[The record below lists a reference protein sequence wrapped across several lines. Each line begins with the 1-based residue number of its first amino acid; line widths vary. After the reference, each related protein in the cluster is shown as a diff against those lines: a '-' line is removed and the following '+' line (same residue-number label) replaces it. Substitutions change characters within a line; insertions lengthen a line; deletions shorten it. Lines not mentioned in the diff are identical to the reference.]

1 MKIRED
7 DIKIIRTNDILGFNC
22 DENGIIAPE
31 YFSKTIYPPIG
42 FLPWNVLEVGNGDV
56 YGFYWPLGKENAQP
70 LVCTTYHDSYNLS
83 VFGSNIEN
91 SIKRL
96 WVNFEFNSDE
106 EDDEDSTIREEL
118 FEIVKA
124 FSINLEEV
132 RGVKTVSSVELL
144 KIDSNSPDILL
155 KASQEY
161 IKRNELSK
169 AENCLVRA
177 LEIIPEYTQA
187 SFELSKLYRR
197 QREEMKSL
205 EYMIMTCISPICF
218 GGLKPRQQCLQWI
231 KSMNDNIRS
240 LVLDP
245 FLNYVDL
252 LTFKSGEKFND
263 DFIIYE
269 QLIEQYIQIGEFRKA
284 LSLRVLAAELIT
296 LETTAFQERYNWNY
310 GLFFDKLRSQLKISR
325 YSATEAI
332 LNEK

>member
-1 MKIRED
+1 MRIRED

-22 DENGIIAPE
+22 DEKGVVTPDH
-31 YFSKTIYPPIG
+31 FLKTIYPPIG

-56 YGFYWPLGKENAQP
+56 YGFYWPLGKENTHP

-83 VFGSNIEN
+83 VFASNIET

-96 WVNFEFNSDE
+96 WVNFKFNSDE
-106 EDDEDSTIREEL
+106 EDDEDSIIREEL
-118 FEIVKA
+118 SEIAKV
-124 FSINLEEV
+124 FSIDLEEV
-132 RGVKTVSSVELL
+132 SEVKTESSLDLL

-197 QREEMKSL
+197 QREEMKAL
-205 EYMIMTCISPICF
+205 EHMILTCISPICF

-240 LVLDP
+240 LVSDP
-245 FLNYVDL
+245 FLNFVDS

-263 DFIIYE
+263 DFTIYE

-296 LETTAFQERYNWNY
+296 IETTAFQERYNWNY
-310 GLFFDKLRSQLKISR
+310 DTFFDKLRSQLKISG

-332 LNEK
+332 LNKE